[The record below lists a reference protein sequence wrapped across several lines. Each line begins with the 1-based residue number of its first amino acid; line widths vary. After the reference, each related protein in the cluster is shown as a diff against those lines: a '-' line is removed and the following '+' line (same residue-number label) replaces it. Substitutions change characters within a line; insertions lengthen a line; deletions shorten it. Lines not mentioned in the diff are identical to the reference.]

1 MKLEERTKSQYEKD
15 ESLRALEE
23 EARQAK
29 RGLWQDPKP
38 VPPWKWRKRKE
49 REEADIIS
57 WWYRAWVSL
66 RRSQRDANGRPK
78 RMPGFGSETS
88 AVTPPTQPPEYQSEA
103 RRLTTVGTPGK
114 YKSGTAQESS
124 AG

>member
-38 VPPWKWRKRKE
+38 VPPWEWRKRKE

-57 WWYRAWVSL
+57 WWYRAWSQPASL
-66 RRSQRDANGRPK
+66 
-78 RMPGFGSETS
+78 
-88 AVTPPTQPPEYQSEA
+88 
-103 RRLTTVGTPGK
+103 
-114 YKSGTAQESS
+114 S
-124 AG
+124 AGREWSA